1 MTLIKCIQALLLP
14 KLKNTALHTNYLELA
29 CVTYPAG
36 DDHVLELD
44 TPKLYFQD
52 VSVWLFSGMLG
63 VGQWEVRSLW

>member
-36 DDHVLELD
+36 DDHVLVLD

-52 VSVWLFSGMLG
+52 
-63 VGQWEVRSLW
+63 